1 LFGVFATALRAELD
15 AGGRMFLYAS
25 GEGRHVFVNLSL
37 TLSSAFLLLKDLRR
51 KRLSGRLTPLQPAPT
66 LDKYEEKN
74 PFATP
79 SSRRRPSRSGRAP
92 ALICE
97 AKTYLTDFC
106 ASQ

>member
-74 PFATP
+74 R
-79 SSRRRPSRSGRAP
+79 SRRHRRAGAP
-92 ALICE
+92 AVPVVRRR
-97 AKTYLTDFC
+97 
-106 ASQ
+106 